1 MKMISNRISFF
12 QSYKNQRAVIMSKEN
27 SEVDPSGPLLLVT

>member
-12 QSYKNQRAVIMSKEN
+12 QSYKNQRVIMSKEN
-27 SEVDPSGPLLLVT
+27 TEVDPSGPLLLVT